1 MGACSLP
8 PDNSP
13 RGLRLAACGASE
25 SPCSSPPGS
34 SCYSSQRSSPAGL
47 SVHQFEPTMALETS
61 VSSPLLE
68 EPETDVDTG
77 YAVNPLPERTL
88 RASGLETLARDL
100 KYSLPEPQ
108 CTLTAQESSEMTRA
122 SQCHSARQHA
132 QVDEFFI

>member
-1 MGACSLP
+1 
-8 PDNSP
+8 
-13 RGLRLAACGASE
+13 
-25 SPCSSPPGS
+25 
-34 SCYSSQRSSPAGL
+34 
-47 SVHQFEPTMALETS
+47 MALETS

-88 RASGLETLARDL
+88 RGSGLETLARDL

-122 SQCHSARQHA
+122 SSQCHSARQHA

>member
-1 MGACSLP
+1 MELP
-8 PDNSP
+8 LDNSP
-13 RGLRLAACGASE
+13 GGLRLGACGASE

-47 SVHQFEPTMALETS
+47 SVHQYEPTIASETF
-61 VSSPLLE
+61 VSSPLPE
-68 EPETDVDTG
+68 EQEAETNVDTG

-88 RASGLETLARDL
+88 KASGLETLARDL

-108 CTLTAQESSEMTRA
+108 CNLTTQMSSEMTRA
-122 SQCHSARQHA
+122 SQCHSVRQHA